1 MDNKLNKLEEELIE
15 KLNSLPERDKL
26 KEIEQKILSDQE
38 CRKLIDVFQQ
48 AQDDYNFYLKS
59 FGENHEYTRNAQKR
73 LYEAKLKMDEQL
85 LIKEYNDVLKV
96 INEPLR
102 YIEYNLISLFSRK
115 RGHTC

>member
-1 MDNKLNKLEEELIE
+1 MDNKLIKLEEELIE

-26 KEIEQKILSDQE
+26 KEIEQKIMSDLE
-38 CRKLIDVFQQ
+38 CRKLIDIFQQ

-59 FGENHEYTRNAQKR
+59 FGEKHEYSKPAQKR
-73 LYEAKLKMDEQL
+73 LYEAKLKMDEHL
-85 LIKEYNDVLKV
+85 LIKEYNSLLKA

>member
-1 MDNKLNKLEEELIE
+1 MENKLIKLEEELIE
-15 KLNSLPERDKL
+15 KLNSLPEREKL
-26 KEIEQKILSDQE
+26 KEIEQKILSDLE
-38 CRKLIDVFQQ
+38 CRKLIDIFQQ

-59 FGENHEYTRNAQKR
+59 FGENHQYTKTAQKR
-73 LYEAKLKMDEQL
+73 LYEAKLQMDEHL
-85 LIKEYNDVLKV
+85 LIKEYNSLLKA